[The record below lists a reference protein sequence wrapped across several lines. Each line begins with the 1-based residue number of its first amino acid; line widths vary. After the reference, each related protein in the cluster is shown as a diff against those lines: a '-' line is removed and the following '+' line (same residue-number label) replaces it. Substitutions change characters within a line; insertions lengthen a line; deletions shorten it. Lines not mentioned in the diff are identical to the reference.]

1 MLQGAEEGPAS
12 PSRAYQGNHQLESMT
27 GSRISFDRALGLA
40 TIGALLLG
48 SVLFALP
55 AAAADEM
62 VTGYETG
69 YQYRQGLATGAGAAL
84 MSANNSASPQNATVL
99 GATTEPTIV
108 AQNASFTPGI
118 NESIVDPVPNTE
130 PTPAL
135 ASEATTAFSASQLFA
150 PAMLA
155 IVIALLALLG
165 LAIWAVTGP
174 VEDSARTRRYRY
186 Q

>member
-1 MLQGAEEGPAS
+1 
-12 PSRAYQGNHQLESMT
+12 MT
-27 GSRISFDRALGLA
+27 GSRISFDRALGLT
-40 TIGALLLG
+40 TIGSLMLG
-48 SVLFALP
+48 SLLFALP

-84 MSANNSASPQNATVL
+84 MSADNGTTAQNGAVL
-99 GATTEPTIV
+99 GASTEPTIV
-108 AQNASFTPGI
+108 AQNAPFTPGI
-118 NESIVDPVPNTE
+118 NESVVNPVPNTE
-130 PTPAL
+130 PTPAP
-135 ASEATTAFSASQLFA
+135 APEATSAFSASQLFA

-174 VEDSARTRRYRY
+174 VDETVRTRRYRY